1 MIAIVTDAH
10 YRMSVAL
17 IRDLAEAG
25 VQVIACEQ
33 PGFLKPVGFASR
45 AAWQCYELPEGDVA
59 DGLLALCRDVTSRCG
74 MIAIMETLIYKRLTR
89 AQNSTAD
96 A

>member
-17 IRDLAEAG
+17 IRDLADAG

-33 PGFLKPVGFASR
+33 PGP
-45 AAWQCYELPEGDVA
+45 
-59 DGLLALCRDVTSRCG
+59 
-74 MIAIMETLIYKRLTR
+74 
-89 AQNSTAD
+89 
-96 A
+96 